1 MWQTEHTAG
10 EIQEAGSRGGNYPKN
25 WMLAVAN
32 VRGALVSEHFWID
45 GYRLRDVTKASQRG
59 KRRAAPERGSS
70 IAQSVV
76 NRGWDGS

>member
-1 MWQTEHTAG
+1 
-10 EIQEAGSRGGNYPKN
+10 
-25 WMLAVAN
+25 MLAVAN

-76 NRGWDGS
+76 NRGWDG